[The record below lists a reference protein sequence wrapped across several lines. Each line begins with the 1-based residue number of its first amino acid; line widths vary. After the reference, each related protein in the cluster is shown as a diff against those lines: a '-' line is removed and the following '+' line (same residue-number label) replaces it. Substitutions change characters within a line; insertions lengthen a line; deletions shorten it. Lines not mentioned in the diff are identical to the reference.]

1 MNINAEHKCNNRNN
15 NNRNIKKLNYDKK
28 NHNIDV
34 SQLDLVLHSWY
45 LDGWCKSS
53 PPEIQISMYGSKLR
67 LGPG

>member
-1 MNINAEHKCNNRNN
+1 MNINAEYKCNNRNN

-45 LDGWCKSS
+45 LDGWCKPS
-53 PPEIQISMYGSKLR
+53 PLEIQISMYGSKSR